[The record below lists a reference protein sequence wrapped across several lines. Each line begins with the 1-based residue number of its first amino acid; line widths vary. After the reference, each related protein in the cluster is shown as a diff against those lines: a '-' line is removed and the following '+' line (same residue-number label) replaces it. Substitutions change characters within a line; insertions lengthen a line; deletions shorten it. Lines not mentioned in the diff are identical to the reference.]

1 MWLLLTLAS
10 ALVMGLYDFFKKS
23 ALRDNAVLPVLFGG
37 IATGSL
43 VWLPL
48 IIWSAISPE
57 TLPHP
62 SLEVTGISWQNHLQI
77 LFKSF
82 LVVTSWIFGYLGLK
96 SLPLSIATPIRATS
110 PLWTILM
117 ALLFFA
123 ERPSPKQWVGVAV
136 VLASFFVFS
145 LAGKKEGIE
154 FHRSKA
160 VALIIVATIVG
171 ACSAIFDKFLLQTSH
186 LTPNEVQAWFS
197 LYSTPVMIPALLWW
211 QRHPARNRFEFRWTI
226 PAIGIALLAADYF
239 YFNAI
244 AQPGALISLISPVR
258 RSAVIISF
266 VLGVVVLK
274 EQIRPTKVLAVCG
287 IVAGVFLLA

>member
-1 MWLLLTLAS
+1 
-10 ALVMGLYDFFKKS
+10 MGLYDFFKKS

-43 VWLPL
+43 VWLPFL
-48 IIWSAISPE
+48 VWSALSAS

-62 SLEVTGISWQNHLQI
+62 SLHVTEISPLNHLQI
-77 LFKSF
+77 FLKSV

-117 ALLFFA
+117 ALIFLA
-123 ERPSPKQWVGVAV
+123 ERPSPKQWAGVV
-136 VLASFFVFS
+136 VILAAFFVFS

-160 VALIIVATIVG
+160 VAFIVVATIVG
-171 ACSAIFDKFLLQTSH
+171 ACSAIFDKFLLQTAD

-197 LYSTPVMIPALLWW
+197 LYSTPVMIPALVWW
-211 QRHPARNRFEFRWTI
+211 KRQPSRNRFAFRWTI
-226 PAIGIALLAADYF
+226 PGIGLALLAADFF
-239 YFNAI
+239 YFHAI
-244 AQPGALISLISPVR
+244 AQPDALISLISPVR

-266 VLGVVVLK
+266 ILGVVLLK
-274 EQIRPTKVLAVCG
+274 EQVRPSKVLAVCG
-287 IVAGVFLLA
+287 ILVGVFLLS